1 MHASVLIVDDDF
13 IDSRTLE
20 RALKKANINCCV
32 ASDGKE
38 ALEILRGKHHDK
50 LIREPC
56 IVMLDIGM
64 PRMGGI
70 EMLRELR
77 EDPELKDT
85 IVFMFTASVSSNDI
99 KSAYAEGISG
109 FISKHNMDSRFEKVL
124 EFLSMYD
131 ETIEFPE

>member
-1 MHASVLIVDDDF
+1 
-13 IDSRTLE
+13 
-20 RALKKANINCCV
+20 
-32 ASDGKE
+32 
-38 ALEILRGKHHDK
+38 
-50 LIREPC
+50 
-56 IVMLDIGM
+56 M

-70 EMLRELR
+70 EMLKELR

-109 FISKHNMDSRFEKVL
+109 FISKYNMDSRFEKVL
-124 EFLSMYD
+124 EFLAMYD